1 MQNQLTSP
9 RLNWDIFWR
18 QAARLLIVA
27 TFAISKWIRMPSFR
41 SLQAKHCLLRRHTW
55 EFVRSYDWNRI
66 ALVEQKLSKQFS
78 YSKLKIHRKVLTT
91 LLWEKRL
98 SKFKIEKCIIFK
110 NYPLERKIKQTD
122 LNKWLRMWTFCLVVR
137 KQSKGMKIMLKL
149 FKRDSTN
156 RIAVI
161 RY

>member
-66 ALVEQKLSKQFS
+66 ALVGQKLSKQFS

-110 NYPLERKIKQTD
+110 NYPLERKK
-122 LNKWLRMWTFCLVVR
+122 NKLIWTNDYECEHSALWLENN
-137 KQSKGMKIMLKL
+137 QKGWK
-149 FKRDSTN
+149 
-156 RIAVI
+156 
-161 RY
+161 

>member
-66 ALVEQKLSKQFS
+66 ALVGQKLSKQFS

-137 KQSKGMKIMLKL
+137 KQLKGMKIMLKL